1 MIYKWIQLELI
12 IYSEVSL
19 FQELRYIVILILIIM
34 EGDLTQS
41 YSKYIYKLV
50 LLLLMIFGCLQQ
62 NRKQNNLHSSLLI
75 GWKVLVKL

>member
-1 MIYKWIQLELI
+1 MT
-12 IYSEVSL
+12 
-19 FQELRYIVILILIIM
+19 IVILILIIM
-34 EGDLTQS
+34 EGDLIQS

-75 GWKVLVKL
+75 GWKVLV

>member
-1 MIYKWIQLELI
+1 MDAK
-12 IYSEVSL
+12 SNN
-19 FQELRYIVILILIIM
+19 RMTIVILILIIM

-50 LLLLMIFGCLQQ
+50 LLLLMILGCLQQ

-75 GWKVLVKL
+75 GWKVLV

>member
-50 LLLLMIFGCLQQ
+50 LLLLMILGCLQQ
-62 NRKQNNLHSSLLI
+62 NRKQNNLHSSFLI
-75 GWKVLVKL
+75 GWKVLV

>member
-75 GWKVLVKL
+75 GWKVLV

>member
-12 IYSEVSL
+12 IYYSNN
-19 FQELRYIVILILIIM
+19 RMTIVILILIIM
-34 EGDLTQS
+34 EGNLTQS

-50 LLLLMIFGCLQQ
+50 LLLLMILGCLQQ

-75 GWKVLVKL
+75 GWKVLV